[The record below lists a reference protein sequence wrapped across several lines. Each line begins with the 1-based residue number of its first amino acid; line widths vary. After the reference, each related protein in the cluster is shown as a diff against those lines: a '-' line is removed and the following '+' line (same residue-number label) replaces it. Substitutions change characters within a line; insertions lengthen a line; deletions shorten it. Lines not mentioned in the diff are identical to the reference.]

1 MTRRYLDARS
11 MEHPEPL
18 EKAIAILRELDAES
32 YLYMLHRKEPL
43 PLLALAREHRL
54 NHLSHCDARGEWHIL
69 ITPNPSIDLRALLEE
84 ETPAADPIQN
94 SSPAEE
100 RARRA

>member
-1 MTRRYLDARS
+1 MIRRSLDARQ

-18 EKAIAILRELDAES
+18 EKAIAILRDLDEES

-54 NHLSHCDARGEWHIL
+54 NHLSRCDATGVWHII
-69 ITPNPSIDLRALLEE
+69 ITPNTSVDLAQLLETE
-84 ETPAADPIQN
+84 SVPA
-94 SSPAEE
+94 
-100 RARRA
+100 